1 MIREGKYRSAVEELR
16 GVFPILKWT
25 RKENGTV
32 DGIGEVVKNLPR
44 VSLVSEL
51 RKREGQTER
60 GAYNGLVLVE
70 VDGLKDYGTACGVR
84 DMVKDL
90 PQTFMA
96 FVGPSG
102 RSVKIVCRVEPLA
115 GKKLEAMDLE
125 IFHANAYRMAC
136 QFYEAQL
143 NMSIGYV
150 IPHLDRLCY
159 MSADDGM
166 VYQPEAIPFYTD
178 DRDSDRRPLTGSKG
192 VKEDVSL
199 IPGRDHFQSLRII
212 YQYCLRD
219 AMGLS
224 LEAPDEDEQVAILNK
239 LAFHC
244 MESGIPMAMA
254 VRYTLYNPT
263 LGNDELLVKTV
274 FENIYLQKQGEDYYR
289 RRGKVC
295 PLKHVPES
303 TLLMMQTDIF
313 LHENYEMRMNVMTG
327 VPQFRELDKYTY
339 DFRDISPEDQ
349 NTMTI
354 RALQSGLKSWDKDIA
369 RYINSS
375 LIPKYD
381 PVNDYLDHLPQWD
394 GEERVAPLARRV
406 PTNHQDW
413 PQLFHIWMRS
423 MVAQWMGRNPL
434 HGNAI
439 VPLLV
444 GYQGCGKSSFC
455 GIILPPELRDYYND
469 SINFKNQN
477 DINAALASFALIN
490 IDEFDKL
497 TSGEQPLLKF
507 LISKSDVKGR
517 QPYGKAI
524 LRRRRYA
531 SFIAT
536 TNHPQPLTDTTG
548 SRRFICVYVKG
559 GIDFM
564 TPIDYPQLYAQ
575 LRDEILHGERYWFDE
590 ADNARIMEMNRPFHA
605 VLGMEELLD
614 VVLRKPEEG
623 EEGRWMTVSEI
634 ALMLKDR
641 FRHLSVTP
649 KFLVSLGR
657 KLKADGYD
665 FRHRKDGNTYR
676 VVVMDEHKQS

>member
-32 DGIGEVVKNLPR
+32 DGIGEVVKNLQR

-70 VDGLKDYGTACGVR
+70 VEGLKDYGTACGVR

-125 IFHANAYRMAC
+125 KFHANAYRMAC

-178 DRDSDRRPLTGSKG
+178 DRDSDWRPLTGSKG

-381 PVNDYLDHLPQWD
+381 PGMIIWIIFPNGMGKSVLLLWRDGFLPIIK
-394 GEERVAPLARRV
+394 
-406 PTNHQDW
+406 T
-413 PQLFHIWMRS
+413 
-423 MVAQWMGRNPL
+423 GRNCSISGCVPWWHSGWDAILSTVMPL
-434 HGNAI
+434 CLCWLVI
-439 VPLLV
+439 RVVESLLSV
-444 GYQGCGKSSFC
+444 VSSFLLNFVT
-455 GIILPPELRDYYND
+455 IIMIVSISRTRMTSMRHWLR
-469 SINFKNQN
+469 
-477 DINAALASFALIN
+477 L
-490 IDEFDKL
+490 
-497 TSGEQPLLKF
+497 
-507 LISKSDVKGR
+507 
-517 QPYGKAI
+517 
-524 LRRRRYA
+524 
-531 SFIAT
+531 
-536 TNHPQPLTDTTG
+536 
-548 SRRFICVYVKG
+548 
-559 GIDFM
+559 
-564 TPIDYPQLYAQ
+564 
-575 LRDEILHGERYWFDE
+575 
-590 ADNARIMEMNRPFHA
+590 
-605 VLGMEELLD
+605 
-614 VVLRKPEEG
+614 
-623 EEGRWMTVSEI
+623 
-634 ALMLKDR
+634 
-641 FRHLSVTP
+641 HLSISM
-649 KFLVSLGR
+649 SLT
-657 KLKADGYD
+657 
-665 FRHRKDGNTYR
+665 N
-676 VVVMDEHKQS
+676 